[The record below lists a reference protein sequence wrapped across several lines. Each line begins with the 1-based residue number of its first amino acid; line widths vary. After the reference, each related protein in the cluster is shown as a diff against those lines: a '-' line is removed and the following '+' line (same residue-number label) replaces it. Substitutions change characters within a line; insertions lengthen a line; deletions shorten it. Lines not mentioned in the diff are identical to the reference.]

1 MGIKDPLRPGVIRA
15 VQDCQNAGVCVR
27 MVTGDNVMT
36 AKAIATECGIF
47 KEGGIIME
55 GPLFRKLDSAEM
67 DRVIPSLQVL
77 ARSSP
82 EDKRILVSR
91 LKALGEIVAVT
102 GDGTNDGPALRTA
115 NVGFSMGIAGTE
127 VAKEA
132 SSIILMDDDFASIV
146 KAIMWG
152 RCVNDAVKKFLQV
165 EIHIFTLLT
174 VLKFQLTVT
183 VSAVVLAFV
192 SSIAS
197 GDEQSVLTVVQLL
210 WINLIQDTFAAL
222 ALATDPPTL
231 SLLKRKPEPKKASI
245 ITFNMWKMIIGQSML
260 QLIITFILV
269 FAGPRIF
276 TTWDEHDLK
285 TTVFNTFSWLQTSNL
300 INCRRIDNKLNVF
313 SGVFRN
319 YFFITIILITV
330 GGQILIIY
338 VGGSAFSV
346 SRLNGGQWATSI
358 ILGLLSLPFGAL
370 LRFIPNRFIK
380 WCIPRG
386 FLPWISRA
394 PIVDEEMVVLER
406 NPAVD
411 EARAPVEEV
420 QNEGLN
426 ENVSIPEISD
436 ISVSRSPDFL
446 SSKARDPA
454 DS

>member
-1 MGIKDPLRPGVIRA
+1 M
-15 VQDCQNAGVCVR
+15 
-27 MVTGDNVMT
+27 
-36 AKAIATECGIF
+36 
-47 KEGGIIME
+47 
-55 GPLFRKLDSAEM
+55 
-67 DRVIPSLQVL
+67 
-77 ARSSP
+77 
-82 EDKRILVSR
+82 
-91 LKALGEIVAVT
+91 
-102 GDGTNDGPALRTA
+102 
-115 NVGFSMGIAGTE
+115 
-127 VAKEA
+127 
-132 SSIILMDDDFASIV
+132 
-146 KAIMWG
+146 
-152 RCVNDAVKKFLQV
+152 
-165 EIHIFTLLT
+165 LT

-245 ITFNMWKMIIGQSML
+245 ITFNMWKMIIGQSLL

-276 TTWDEHDLK
+276 TTWHELDLK
-285 TTVFNTFSWLQTSNL
+285 TTVFNTFSWLQMSNL

-330 GGQILIIY
+330 GGQIVIIY

-346 SRLNGGQWATSI
+346 TRLNGGQWATSI

-370 LRFIPNRFIK
+370 VRCIPDRFIK
-380 WCIPRG
+380 WCIPRN
-386 FLPWISRA
+386 LLRWISKT
-394 PIVDEEMVVLER
+394 PIMDEEMVVLER
-406 NPAVD
+406 NSAVD
-411 EARAPVEEV
+411 EARAPVTKV
-420 QNEGLN
+420 QNEVLN
-426 ENVSIPEISD
+426 ENESIPEISGT
-436 ISVSRSPDFL
+436 SVSRSPDFS
-446 SSKARDPA
+446 SSKLKDPA